1 LSPTPPV
8 VGQIE
13 LQVMWNRLNA
23 VVEEQAQALIRTAFS
38 PIVRECGDISAGIF
52 DTKGRM
58 LAQAVT
64 GTPGHVNTMA
74 EGAKHFIAAFP
85 LETMKPGDIYC
96 TNDPWL
102 ATGHLNDL
110 LLLGP
115 IFRNGQLVGLVS
127 CTSHLYDLG
136 GLGMG
141 PDGSDVYDEGLF
153 IPMAKLVD
161 RGDVS
166 QLLLDMIKAN
176 SRAAVSNEGDVYAL
190 ISCCEVGAARLLEMM
205 DEFSLDGL
213 NELADF
219 ICDTSYAATMQS
231 ISSIP
236 PGQYSNSMVVDGYEW
251 EVELRVTLTVDAD
264 GMLAD
269 FAGTSPCSTKG
280 VNVPL
285 NYTLAYTTFGL
296 RCILGRGIPN
306 NAGSL
311 APFRVSAPLDTILS
325 APRPAPV
332 AMRHVIGHLAS
343 DLVIGCLDQATPGI
357 VPAESCSVMWDI
369 PLRNSGFVRPGDRR
383 TAFAIELTHHGG
395 MGAGPKKDGL
405 SATAFPSGVW
415 GSQVE
420 VTESVV
426 PVRIVRRELRT
437 DTGGPGRYRGGLG
450 QVIELESAEDAPMAF
465 FAAVDRV
472 HHPARGRHGGLPGAC
487 GRLALSSGRL
497 LSGKGEQLIPAGERL
512 IFETPG
518 GGGYGDPS
526 DRPADELAADVRRG
540 WLTPEA
546 ARAQYG
552 AEI

>member
-1 LSPTPPV
+1 VSATHRSIDD
-8 VGQIE
+8 IE
-13 LQVMWNRLNA
+13 LQVMWNRLSA

-52 DTKGRM
+52 DVRGRM

-74 EGAKHFIAAFP
+74 EGAKHFLAAFP
-85 LETMKPGDIYC
+85 AETMRPGDIYC

-115 IFRNGQLVGLVS
+115 VFYDGQLIGLVS

-153 IPMAKLVD
+153 IPMTRLVD
-161 RGDVS
+161 RGTINQMLID
-166 QLLLDMIKAN
+166 LIKAN
-176 SRAAVSNEGDVYAL
+176 SRAAISNEGDVYAL
-190 ISCCEVGAARLLEMM
+190 ISCCEVGAERLVEMM
-205 DEFSLDGL
+205 DEFSIDRLDD
-213 NELADF
+213 LAEY
-219 ICDTSYAATMQS
+219 IRQTSHAATLKS
-231 ISSIP
+231 IAAVP
-236 PGQYSNSMVVDGYEW
+236 DGMYTNSMLLDGYER
-251 EVELRVTLTVDAD
+251 ELELKVLLTVDKS
-264 GMLAD
+264 GITAD
-269 FAGTSPCSTKG
+269 FTGTSPWSSKG
-280 VNVPL
+280 VNVPI
-285 NYTLAYTTFGL
+285 NYTAAYTTFGL

-311 APFRVSAPLDTILS
+311 APFRVTAPEGTILS

-332 AMRHVIGHLAS
+332 AMRHIIGHLTS
-343 DLVIGCLDQATPGI
+343 DLVIGCLDDALPGI

-369 PLRNSGFVRPGDRR
+369 PLRNGSLVLPGDGH

-395 MGAGPKKDGL
+395 MGARPDKDGL

-426 PVRIVRRELRT
+426 PVRILRRELRP
-437 DTGGPGRYRGGLG
+437 DTGGPGRCRGGLG
-450 QVIELESAEDAPMAF
+450 QVIELESTEDASMAF
-465 FAAVDRV
+465 FAAVDRIS
-472 HHPARGRHGGLPGAC
+472 HPARGRHGGLPGAC
-487 GRLALSSGRL
+487 GRLTLSSGQVL
-497 LSGKGEQLIPAGERL
+497 LGKGEQTIPAGERL

-518 GGGYGDPS
+518 GGGHGNPR
-526 DRPADELAADVRRG
+526 DRPFDQVAADVRSG
-540 WLTPEA
+540 WLTRKA
-546 ARAQYG
+546 ALADYG
-552 AEI
+552 VEI